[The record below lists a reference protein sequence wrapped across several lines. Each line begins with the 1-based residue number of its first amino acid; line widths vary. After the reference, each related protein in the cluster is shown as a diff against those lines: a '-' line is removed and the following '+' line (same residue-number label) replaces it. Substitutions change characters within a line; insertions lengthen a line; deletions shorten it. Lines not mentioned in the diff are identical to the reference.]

1 MPERTPQVSS
11 PIREYL
17 ARQHEAWI
25 SRHEGLFMRSEP
37 SRRIVGRSFLGAL
50 GAAALFTVAHA
61 VLIRLGRDVAWGA
74 ALAVAATNAALWF
87 IVAPLAML
95 LGRRLGGEE
104 RHHLPQIALGAA
116 CVVLFGMLQGAVAIG
131 VGLRVHIPPLASVF
145 YYLDLNVTVVVLA
158 AVALHLYGGRLAMA
172 RHSRRHLALEARLLE
187 VRHDL
192 LTLQLQPHF
201 LFNALNSV
209 VELVR
214 EAPAEAARVLRN
226 LRTLFLATTQRS
238 SQAAVSLA
246 EELDVVD
253 AFIGVARARH
263 GDTLTFQRDLDPAA
277 LQASVPPLSLQ
288 PLVENAVQFALQSR
302 AGAREVALRTR
313 LTNGRLYVRVT
324 NSRSQLD
331 RPSPGFGI
339 GMRNTRERLA
349 HLFGADHALTL
360 TVTADRAI
368 AELDAPFVPASSMPK
383 SLEQHYS
390 DEFAAVIDPAAVS
403 SPLPWLSRWSERV
416 HPAVGI
422 IGFWTLAWLF
432 WVLQIHAYRLARVGS
447 SISFEWSWPDLV
459 SALTWM
465 AITPVALYLGR
476 RFPVRAERLFPAI
489 TVHVAGA
496 LGATVVNIGTIAL
509 VFGLDTLPVNNV
521 LNQVVVNCAIYT
533 LLVVWSHAERI
544 ARWFD
549 ERQTATRR
557 LEAELARARWEA
569 TELRLSPE
577 LIAGELERLAA
588 LVEVDADAAED
599 EVLDMADALRRRL
612 KGAEGTHERA
622 PGALPMSALGAVLLV
637 ASVAVAGCARPPSGA
652 GAAEPSATTSAP
664 PRAPAAAVS
673 RPAPNPADVNFMA
686 GMIGHHAQALVMAG
700 WAPSHGA
707 SPSIQTLAARIINA
721 QKDEI
726 ATLQNW
732 LRDRGQPVP
741 EAKPGPMRMT
751 MNGMTHD
758 MLMPGMLTDA
768 QMKELDAT
776 RGAEFDR
783 LFLRDMIQ
791 HHQGAVAMVNEL
803 FATPGAAQDQSVFK
817 LASDVSA
824 DQTTEIA
831 RMQKMLAT
839 LMLGA
844 GAR

>member
-1 MPERTPQVSS
+1 
-11 PIREYL
+11 
-17 ARQHEAWI
+17 
-25 SRHEGLFMRSEP
+25 MRSEP
-37 SRRIVGRSFLGAL
+37 FRRIVSRSFLGAL
-50 GAAALFTVAHA
+50 GAAVLFTVAHA
-61 VLIRLGRDVAWGA
+61 VLIRIREVSWTA
-74 ALAVAATNAALWF
+74 AFAVAATNAALWF
-87 IVAPLAML
+87 VVAPLAML
-95 LGRRLGGEE
+95 LGRRLGGQG
-104 RHHLPQIALGAA
+104 RAYLPQLVLGAA
-116 CVVLFGMLQGAVAIG
+116 CVVAFGMAQGAVAVA
-131 VGLRVHIPPLASVF
+131 VGLRLHAPLLAFAF

-172 RHSRRHLALEARLLE
+172 RHNRRHLALEARLLE

-246 EELDVVD
+246 DELDVVD
-253 AFIGVARARH
+253 AYIGVARARH

-277 LQASVPPLSLQ
+277 LEASVPPLSLQ

-368 AELDAPFVPASSMPK
+368 AELDAPFVPASSMPT
-383 SLEQHYS
+383 SLEQHFS
-390 DEFAAVIDPAAVS
+390 DEFAAVIDPATVS

-416 HPAVGI
+416 HPAIGI
-422 IGFWTLAWLF
+422 VGFWSLAWLF
-432 WVLQIHAYRLARVGS
+432 WVLQIHAYRMARVGS
-447 SISFEWSWPDLV
+447 SVSFEWSWPDLV

-465 AITPVALYLGR
+465 VITPVALWLGR
-476 RFPVRAERLFPAI
+476 RFPVSAERPFPAI
-489 TVHVAGA
+489 AVHVAGA
-496 LGATVVNIGTIAL
+496 LGATAVNIGTIAR
-509 VFGLDTLPVNNV
+509 VFGLSTLPTNNV

-588 LVEVDADAAED
+588 LVEVDAADAED

-612 KGAEGTHERA
+612 KGKEGTHEAA
-622 PGALPMSALGAVLLV
+622 PSALPMSALGAVVLA
-637 ASVAVAGCARPPSGA
+637 ASLALSGCAHPARGA
-652 GAAEPSATTSAP
+652 STESEPKTTSSATSQGPAP
-664 PRAPAAAVS
+664 TAS

-707 SPSIQTLAARIINA
+707 SASVQTLAARIINA

-768 QMKELDAT
+768 QMKELDAA

-783 LFLRDMIQ
+783 LFLRYMIQ
-791 HHQGAVAMVNEL
+791 HHEGAVSMVNEL
-803 FATPGAAQDQSVFK
+803 FATPGAAQEQSVFK
-817 LASDVSA
+817 LASDVSV
-824 DQTTEIA
+824 DQTTEIK

-839 LMLGA
+839 ILLDA
-844 GAR
+844 GSR

>member
-1 MPERTPQVSS
+1 
-11 PIREYL
+11 
-17 ARQHEAWI
+17 
-25 SRHEGLFMRSEP
+25 MRSGP
-37 SRRIVGRSFLGAL
+37 FQRIVSRSFLGAL

-61 VLIRLGRDVAWGA
+61 ALIRIGRDVSWSA
-74 ALAVAATNAALWF
+74 AFAVAATNAALWF

-95 LGRRLGGEE
+95 LGRRLGGE
-104 RHHLPQIALGAA
+104 RRSPLWQIVLGAV
-116 CVVLFGMLQGAVAIG
+116 CVALFGMAQGTVAIE
-131 VGLRVHIPPLASVF
+131 VGLRAHAPPLASVF

-158 AVALHLYGGRLAMA
+158 AVALHLYGGRLVMA

-226 LRTLFLATTQRS
+226 LRTLFLATPQRS
-238 SQAAVSLA
+238 SQAAVSLSD
-246 EELDVVD
+246 ELDVVD
-253 AFIGVARARH
+253 AYIGVARARH
-263 GDTLTFQRDLDPAA
+263 GDTLTFSRDLDPAA
-277 LQASVPPLSLQ
+277 LPASVPPLSLQ

-339 GMRNTRERLA
+339 GLRNTRERLA

-368 AELDAPFVPASSMPK
+368 AELDVPFVPASSTPIP
-383 SLEQHYS
+383 LEQHFS
-390 DEFAAVIDPAAVS
+390 DEFAAVVDPASVA
-403 SPLPWLSRWSERV
+403 SPLPWLSRWSERL

-422 IGFWTLAWLF
+422 VGFWTLAWMF

-447 SISFEWSWPDLV
+447 RSISIEWSLPDLV
-459 SALTWM
+459 SALSWM
-465 AITPVALYLGR
+465 AITPVAFFLGR
-476 RFPVRAERLFPAI
+476 RFPVRAERPLPAI
-489 TVHVAGA
+489 AVHVAGA
-496 LGATVVNIGTIAL
+496 LGATAVNIGTIGL
-509 VFGLDTLPVNNV
+509 VFGLDTLPPNNV
-521 LNQVVVNCAIYT
+521 LNQIVVNCAIYT

-588 LVEVDADAAED
+588 LVEVDAADAED

-612 KGAEGTHERA
+612 KGAEGGHEPA
-622 PGALPMSALGAVLLV
+622 ATALPMSALGVLLL
-637 ASVAVAGCARPPSGA
+637 AGSVAVAGCARPASGSA
-652 GAAEPSATTSAP
+652 PVEPRTTTSAP
-664 PRAPAAAVS
+664 RAAPAVATS
-673 RPAPNPADVNFMA
+673 RPAPNEADVNFMA

-707 SPSIQTLAARIINA
+707 SPAIQTLAARIINA
-721 QKDEI
+721 QRDEI

-732 LRDRGQPVP
+732 LRDRGLPVP
-741 EAKPGPMRMT
+741 EAKPGPMRMK
-751 MNGMTHD
+751 MNGMEHD
-758 MLMPGMLTDA
+758 MLMPGMLTA
-768 QMKELDAT
+768 EQMKELDMA
-776 RGAEFDR
+776 RGPEFDR

-803 FATPGAAQDQSVFK
+803 FATPGAAQEQSVFK
-817 LASDVSA
+817 LASDGSA

-831 RMQKMLAT
+831 RKQKMLAS
-839 LMLGA
+839 LMQGA

>member
-1 MPERTPQVSS
+1 
-11 PIREYL
+11 
-17 ARQHEAWI
+17 
-25 SRHEGLFMRSEP
+25 MRSEP
-37 SRRIVGRSFLGAL
+37 SQRIVSRPFLWAL

-61 VLIRLGRDVAWGA
+61 TLIRIGRDVPWADA
-74 ALAVAATNAALWF
+74 IAVAATNATLWF
-87 IVAPLAML
+87 VVAPLAML
-95 LGRRLGGEE
+95 LGRRIGRGARSPLW
-104 RHHLPQIALGAA
+104 QAALGVA
-116 CVVLFGMLQGAVAIG
+116 CVVLFGIVQGIVAID
-131 VGLRVHIPPLASVF
+131 VGLRVHVPPLASVF

-192 LTLQLQPHF
+192 LALQLQPHF

-238 SQAAVSLA
+238 SLAAVSLA
-246 EELDVVD
+246 DELDVVD

-263 GDTLTFQRDLDPAA
+263 GDTLTFTRDLDDAA
-277 LQASVPPLSLQ
+277 LPASVPPLSLQ

-331 RPSPGFGI
+331 RPTPGFGI
-339 GMRNTRERLA
+339 GLRNTRERLA
-349 HLFGADHALTL
+349 HLFGRDHALTL

-368 AELDAPFVPASSMPK
+368 AELDVPFVPASSPPTP
-383 SLEQHYS
+383 LEQHFS
-390 DEFAAVIDPAAVS
+390 DEFAAVVDPATVA
-403 SPLPWLSRWSERV
+403 SPLPWLSRFSERV
-416 HPAVGI
+416 HPAIGI

-432 WVLQIHAYRLARVGS
+432 WVLQIHAYRLARMGTRA
-447 SISFEWSWPDLV
+447 ISFEWSLPDLV

-465 AITPVALYLGR
+465 AITPVAFFLGR
-476 RFPVRAERLFPAI
+476 RFPVSAERPLPAI
-489 TVHVAGA
+489 AVHVAGA
-496 LGATVVNIGTIAL
+496 LGATAVNIGTIGL
-509 VFGLDTLPVNNV
+509 VFGFSTLPTNNV

-557 LEAELARARWEA
+557 LEADLARARWEA

-577 LIAGELERLAA
+577 LIAGDLERLAT
-588 LVEVDADAAED
+588 LVEVDADDAED

-612 KGAEGTHERA
+612 KGAEGAHEPA
-622 PGALPMSALGAVLLV
+622 PSALPMSALGVVLL
-637 ASVAVAGCARPPSGA
+637 AGSLAVGGCARPASSVASTAAPKTTTAAPS
-652 GAAEPSATTSAP
+652 TAP
-664 PRAPAAAVS
+664 TAAAN
-673 RPAPNPADVNFMA
+673 RAAPNPADVNFMA

-707 SPSIQTLAARIINA
+707 SASVQTLSARIINA

-726 ATLQNW
+726 ATLQSW
-732 LRDRGQPVP
+732 LRDRGLPVP
-741 EAKPGPMRMT
+741 EAKPGPMHMK
-751 MNGMTHD
+751 MNGMEHD
-758 MLMPGMLTDA
+758 MLMPGMLSDE
-768 QMKELDAT
+768 QMKELDAA
-776 RGAEFDR
+776 RGPEFDR
-783 LFLRDMIQ
+783 LFLKYMIQ
-791 HHQGAVAMVNEL
+791 HHQGAVTMVNEL

-831 RMQKMLAT
+831 RMQKMLASFT
-839 LMLGA
+839 LGA
-844 GAR
+844 SAR